1 MLDGIESITTAAL
14 GLALDVASQRQQVI
28 AANIANANTVG
39 YVPQRLSFEDQ
50 LDDVRRGLQAGKSLD
65 AYALATM
72 QPHLTSVVDANG
84 QAEKVQLDEEVAAL
98 SQNSVQYQALIK
110 GLNRHM
116 SILNIA
122 VTDGKR

>member
-39 YVPQRLSFEDQ
+39 YVPQRLSFSEQIEDVQ
-50 LDDVRRGLQAGKSLD
+50 RSLKAGQPLD
-65 AYALATM
+65 AYALAAFQARLTPVLDAGG
-72 QPHLTSVVDANG
+72 QPG
-84 QAEKVQLDEEVAAL
+84 KVQLDEEVAAL

-110 GLNRHM
+110 GLNRHF
-116 SILNIA
+116 SILGMA
-122 VTDGKR
+122 ASDGKR

>member
-14 GLALDVASQRQQVI
+14 GLALDAASQRQQVI

-50 LDDVRRGLQAGKSLD
+50 LDDVRRGLQSGKKLD
-65 AYALATM
+65 AYALAAM
-72 QPHLTSVVDANG
+72 QPHLTPVVDGSG
-84 QAEKVQLDEEVAAL
+84 QAEKVQLDQEVAAL